1 MLLVFQKG
9 DKVIDKAFATLDI
22 TIKLINETIT
32 ELEKCVRLLY
42 MPSTRIEKIQG
53 YYYCLLRQIKPIL
66 RIFSPTK
73 ESSI

>member
-22 TIKLINETIT
+22 TIKLTNETIT

-42 MPSTRIEKIQG
+42 MS
-53 YYYCLLRQIKPIL
+53 
-66 RIFSPTK
+66 
-73 ESSI
+73 